1 MDFHRPDMKLGD
13 NDVVHN
19 GQQLIDQKLS
29 ADVTEARKMNFNA
42 VLLSN
47 FKNRFALVVA
57 IAMTVITASCFVG
70 AILYGNFISSAI
82 NICIGSIAL
91 VDCFGIWKLFA
102 YDKEITPEGLKSF
115 QRYASVQK
123 VLNVVSMILF
133 GLLAGIM
140 IVISIALMIAFE
152 QFSGNISEV
161 VHSVGTLLDYQIPMD
176 SEAISSF
183 FIVGP
188 TIIFITALIVIIF
201 VTVYYT
207 LINRALKNVIK
218 YVDRLAAC
226 ANGDVNY
233 AIDQK
238 PPFISLLVFSG
249 VNALLTLLIPTDI
262 GLWSIVYNLALCV
275 YFVFIALLFK
285 NIHKQINASAIDRI
299 DVPADNQVVAPA
311 DNQVAVTADN
321 QVAAPADNQVAAPA
335 DKQVGVSAD
344 KQTDAPAVKKITVQV
359 IKKPIRT
366 KLSIRKS
373 RLVGNAM
380 HKFIAFCDLENLKKS
395 GGKAELIRLVDEGK
409 LSRKDVTYI
418 SVDWINNFCKSG
430 VFKDMLE
437 AKRAEEKRLAKILE
451 KISQKNALVK
461 LGLPECIKDVNLGDL
476 FNEIHARKV
485 IADLRKNLRILL
497 AYKLN
502 KQRRRY
508 DLPKEILTPEA
519 IEMIYNSK
527 LFKDIREAKR
537 LYQEHIILI
546 PKAVSG
552 KKSCSL
558 LIPDCIIEEWP
569 NRIKVVDFKTGK
581 QSEKRFV
588 KKHTRQLSKYKNAI
602 KHEFGNTP
610 KSTEIYSFHLDK
622 TIKIRI
628 PD

>member
-123 VLNVVSMILF
+123 VMNVVSMILF

-262 GLWSIVYNLALCV
+262 GLWSIVYNLTLCV
-275 YFVFIALLFK
+275 YFVFIALLFR
-285 NIHKQINASAIDRI
+285 NIHKEIEKQEATYIGT
-299 DVPADNQVVAPA
+299 
-311 DNQVAVTADN
+311 AV
-321 QVAAPADNQVAAPA
+321 
-335 DKQVGVSAD
+335 
-344 KQTDAPAVKKITVQV
+344 
-359 IKKPIRT
+359 
-366 KLSIRKS
+366 
-373 RLVGNAM
+373 
-380 HKFIAFCDLENLKKS
+380 HKFMELCDLEKLDDGS
-395 GGKAELIRLVDEGK
+395 VEAELNRLVAEG
-409 LSRKDVTYI
+409 DI
-418 SVDWINNFCKSG
+418 SSD
-430 VFKDMLE
+430 D
-437 AKRAEEKRLAKILE
+437 AEHVQLRI
-451 KISQKNALVK
+451 
-461 LGLPECIKDVNLGDL
+461 
-476 FNEIHARKV
+476 NEIEKFRRSKLFEEMRQAKELHREYRIETESEISIIDCIIVKENG
-485 IADLRKNLRILL
+485 DILL
-497 AYKLN
+497 ADYKTDR
-502 KQRRRY
+502 Q
-508 DLPKEILTPEA
+508 PE
-519 IEMIYNSK
+519 EQ
-527 LFKDIREAKR
+527 F
-537 LYQEHIILI
+537 
-546 PKAVSG
+546 
-552 KKSCSL
+552 
-558 LIPDCIIEEWP
+558 
-569 NRIKVVDFKTGK
+569 VDEYTA
-581 QSEKRFV
+581 
-588 KKHTRQLSKYKNAI
+588 QLSKYVRAI
-602 KHEFGNTP
+602 KSEFGKAP
-610 KSTEIYSFHLDK
+610 LSAEIYSFHLGKSIKVEIPKQTTDK
-622 TIKIRI
+622 YVFSMTKGR
-628 PD
+628 PS